1 MKQHVT
7 KRFSQQRTTS
17 NKTAFDRLFLR
28 RIINHTLTFTS
39 RPQMQHSSANGG
51 PESGLLQRETALRER
66 GQVFVVGRSPD
77 AGAGWRHHLGEATE
91 KGVGPRNLISA
102 YLKFRLNSIIH
113 PIPPFLL
120 RRSTNLNNIKWK
132 ESAELSTR
140 KKSCSHIRSCGG
152 VSLRR
157 ITGACSTSSSFF
169 RTLGHLHNRSTLCL
183 VNCRVRAGLFCPANL
198 LFGVRDRRW
207 RRI

>member
-1 MKQHVT
+1 VKQHVT

-120 RRSTNLNNIKWK
+120 RRSTNLNNIK
-132 ESAELSTR
+132 
-140 KKSCSHIRSCGG
+140 
-152 VSLRR
+152 
-157 ITGACSTSSSFF
+157 
-169 RTLGHLHNRSTLCL
+169 
-183 VNCRVRAGLFCPANL
+183 
-198 LFGVRDRRW
+198 
-207 RRI
+207 